1 MPKTERSP
9 ILICT
14 AERTLFRPL
23 ITVGSAL
30 AKEERRPLSILTV
43 QPRELVTR
51 KTAENIQVLY
61 NAVTGTGAETTVL
74 FSNSPILSFA
84 VFAKQINASRAI
96 IDEGTVNGE
105 ISFCTLRD
113 LLADIPLSVL
123 PKKGQLI
130 TFPPKYEMHTVM

>member
-1 MPKTERSP
+1 MPKKKRSP

-14 AERTLFRPL
+14 AERTNYRAL

-30 AKEERRPLSILTV
+30 AKEEQRPLSVLTV
-43 QPRELVTR
+43 QPRELVTP
-51 KTAENIQVLY
+51 KTAESIQVLY

-84 VFAKQINASRAI
+84 VFAKQIDASRVI
-96 IDEGTVNGE
+96 VDEGTVNNE
-105 ISFCTLRD
+105 VSFGTLRD

-123 PKKGQLI
+123 PKNGQLV
-130 TFPPKYEMHTVM
+130 TFPPIYEMHTVI